1 VSEPS
6 PVPHAQ
12 PPPESDAGTSLRR
25 PLLVLALVLV
35 GILVVVIAATAL
47 PRWWAQRIGDQVD
60 GDLTSGLVIGFM
72 YGFLATL
79 LPLLV
84 LGVVARYFRRSWAA
98 WLVGGCLALFLAAP
112 NLLTLWIVL
121 GVGDG
126 AHAGDRTLDVNA
138 PWFRGGMLFG
148 VIAALCLAAFV
159 GYDVVSRRRARERAH
174 RLEAERDEARAAR
187 AAGPGVAASAG
198 EAGDTPPAAP
208 AGDA

>member
-1 VSEPS
+1 V
-6 PVPHAQ
+6 
-12 PPPESDAGTSLRR
+12 
-25 PLLVLALVLV
+25 VLALVLG
-35 GILVVVIAATAL
+35 GILVVVVAATAL
-47 PRWWAQRIGDQVD
+47 PRWWAQRVGDQVD

-84 LGVVARYFRRSWAA
+84 LGVVLRYFRRSWVA
-98 WLVGGCLALFLAAP
+98 WLAGVCLALLLAAP

-138 PWFRGGMLFG
+138 PWFRGGMVFG
-148 VIAALCLAAFV
+148 VVTALCLTAFV
-159 GYDVVSRRRARERAH
+159 GYVVVSRRRARDHAR

-187 AAGPGVAASAG
+187 GTVSRPGQA
-198 EAGDTPPAAP
+198 DDRPPAAP